1 VKVADEDEAM
11 KLTAIQILLVEDNR
25 GDARLCS
32 EALKESPLSY
42 DLYVV
47 QDGTQALNFLRR
59 EESFVNAPRPN
70 VVILDL
76 NLPGKNGLEVLDDIR
91 SDQELHDIPVIIFT
105 SSASDL
111 DVLIAYKKQANAY
124 LVKPSNISE
133 FNEVIDA
140 ITALCP

>member
-1 VKVADEDEAM
+1 MKVADEDEAM

>member
-1 VKVADEDEAM
+1 MNLA
-11 KLTAIQILLVEDNR
+11 AIQILLVEDNR

-32 EALKESPLSY
+32 EALKESQLLH

-47 QDGTQALNFLRR
+47 QDGTQALSFLRR
-59 EESFVNAPRPN
+59 GTSFTNAPRPD
-70 VVILDL
+70 VIILDL
-76 NLPGKNGLEVLDDIR
+76 NLPGKNGLEVLDEIR
-91 SDQELHDIPVIIFT
+91 SDHDLHEIPVIIFT

-111 DVLIAYKKQANAY
+111 DVLIAYKKHANAY

-140 ITALCP
+140 ITTLCP

>member
-1 VKVADEDEAM
+1 VKFADEDEAM

-47 QDGTQALNFLRR
+47 QDGTQALHFLRR
-59 EESFVNAPRPN
+59 EESFANAPRPN

-105 SSASDL
+105 SSDSDL
-111 DVLIAYKKQANAY
+111 DVLIAYKKQANTY